1 MPNFHYTLSSIS
13 GTRQEGELSASN
25 REAALQKLRKKNKII
40 ISLEELKKTRE
51 WFWKKPKLSL
61 EEKLLFT
68 SYLATMVKVGIT
80 IKEALHIIMSQ
91 TKKEKNR
98 EMYKKMIEMIQNG
111 QSLALSLK
119 QYDFVFS
126 ELFINMIA
134 SAEESGNLAQVL
146 EYLSVQLEKE
156 YDLRKKVISA
166 FIYPA
171 VIISITMLLAVG
183 MVIFI
188 MPRITKIFTSL
199 KVNLPLPTRV
209 LIGFS
214 NILTHKP
221 YIVIF
226 GIIAFI
232 IVIKSILK
240 SKFLRPSLERF
251 VFHIPVFGKLL
262 MYANLA
268 RISRILHSLLQTGIP
283 ITRGLDIIGNTLSNT
298 MYKKAIYA
306 SRDKVEQGGHLGE
319 SFEGNEKLFPQLLTK
334 MIFIGEKTGSLE
346 TTSEHLAEMYEKNV
360 DNLTK
365 NLSVLL
371 EPMLLVFMGVLVGG
385 IALSIILPIYQLP
398 NLISK

>member
-1 MPNFHYTLSSIS
+1 MTNFHYTLSSIS
-13 GTRQEGELSASN
+13 GTHQEGEISASN
-25 REAALQKLRKKNKII
+25 REIALRKLRKKDQII
-40 ISLEELKKTRE
+40 ISLEEIKKSRT
-51 WFWKKPKLSL
+51 WFWQKPKLSL

-68 SYLATMVKVGIT
+68 SYMATMIKVGIT

-98 EMYKKMIEMIQNG
+98 EMYKKIIEMIQNG

-119 QYDFVFS
+119 QYDFIFS

-134 SAEESGNLAQVL
+134 SGEESGNLAQIL
-146 EYLSVQLEKE
+146 EYLAVQLEKE
-156 YDLRKKVISA
+156 YDLRKKIISA

-188 MPRITKIFTSL
+188 MPRITKIFISL
-199 KVNLPLPTRV
+199 KVKLPLPTRV

-214 NILTHKP
+214 NLLTHQP

-226 GIIAFI
+226 GVIIFI
-232 IVIKSILK
+232 VTIKAILK
-240 SKFLRPSLERF
+240 AKSLRPSLERT
-251 VFHIPVFGKLL
+251 VFHIPVFGRLL
-262 MYANLA
+262 VYANLA
-268 RISRILHSLLQTGIP
+268 RISRLLHSLLQTGIP
-283 ITRGLDIIGNTLSNT
+283 ITRGLDIIGNTLSST
-298 MYKKAIYA
+298 MYKKIIYE
-306 SRDKVEQGGHLGE
+306 SRDKVEQGGRLGE
-319 SFEGNEKLFPQLLTK
+319 SFDGNEKLFPQLMTK
-334 MIFIGEKTGSLE
+334 MLFIGEKTGSLE
-346 TTSEHLAEMYEKNV
+346 LTTEHLAEMYEKNV

-371 EPMLLVFMGVLVGG
+371 EPLLLVFMGALVGG

-398 NLISK
+398 NLISR